1 MNLLYARFE
10 AIEPG
15 MRAGKKETIYM
26 ARQAL
31 FDGLVYDEWET
42 LVSCTLIGGEAF
54 YVVDDAGFL
63 RHINSEEVDRQV
75 LGVFLEQLESNKEMA
90 VEQMLNMMGKDDLF
104 TKAAV
109 DASLRNIDM
118 NQIIAQGIPGQARD
132 MLGMLG
138 FRIIINVHGE
148 VIGLNQ
154 PTAPED
160 E

>member
-1 MNLLYARFE
+1 
-10 AIEPG
+10 
-15 MRAGKKETIYM
+15 M

-31 FDGLVYDEWET
+31 FDGLVYDEWEQPVT
-42 LVSCTLIGGEAF
+42 ATVIGGEAF
-54 YVVDDAGFL
+54 YVVDDDGFL
-63 RHINSEEVDRQV
+63 RHVNSEEVDRQV
-75 LGVFLEQLESNKEMA
+75 LGVFLEQLESNKDLA

-118 NQIIAQGIPGQARD
+118 NQIIAQGIPAQARD

-138 FRIIINVHGE
+138 FRIVINVHGE
-148 VIGLNQ
+148 VIGLHQ